1 MQDLSSPT
9 RDWTCAP
16 CMWARSLNHWAT
28 GQVPGRLFFFLSVL
42 YRDQNIIAK
51 GLVVSLCCHLP
62 HHLRAAVP
70 SGTSQKSPQFYI
82 HISVGL
88 FSRMGFPGVSVK
100 KKKKKSANAGDVG
113 SIPGSGRSLEKEMPI
128 HSSILAWRVS
138 WTEEPGGP
146 QSMVLQ
152 TSRTWLSKWITMFGY
167 PEQSLLSFFF
177 GKLR

>member
-28 GQVPGRLFFFLSVL
+28 GQVPGRLFFFFIGPLQRPEYYCKRSS
-42 YRDQNIIAK
+42 
-51 GLVVSLCCHLP
+51 GVSLLP
-62 HHLRAAVP
+62 PASPPQSSCAIRD
-70 SGTSQKSPQFYI
+70 KSKITTILYPYFCGFILTY
-82 HISVGL
+82 GL
-88 FSRMGFPGVSVK
+88 PWCLSSE
-100 KKKKKSANAGDVG
+100 KKKKSANAGDVG